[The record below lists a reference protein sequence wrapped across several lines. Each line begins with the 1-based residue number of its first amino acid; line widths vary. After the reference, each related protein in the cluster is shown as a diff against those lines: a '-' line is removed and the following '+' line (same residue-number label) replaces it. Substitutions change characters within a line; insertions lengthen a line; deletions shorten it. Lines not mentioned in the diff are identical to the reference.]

1 MEKVY
6 TVALAGN
13 PNVGKSTIFN
23 NLTGMHQH
31 TGNWTGKTVGNAIG
45 KTTINEQEFNFVD
58 IPGTY
63 SIMSNSEEEEI
74 ARDYICFGN
83 PDVTVIVVD
92 STCLER
98 NLNLVFQIME
108 ITDKIIV
115 CVNLLDEAKNK
126 KIKINLN
133 KLSELLGVPVV
144 GTTARNK
151 KTLEKLKN
159 TIYKICNE
167 EIECKPNEIKYNKEI
182 EDKIYEIKEKLVEIN
197 EKEKISE
204 NRGFIEDIETNDKQI
219 SSKLYR
225 WISLKLID
233 GEEKILDSIQKN
245 LNIDLKN
252 KLIQEEVQ
260 NAKESLKKE
269 KVNSNNFKDKI
280 VSNIMRRAEEIS
292 KNVCIFEDK
301 NYGERD
307 RKIDKILTSKKLG
320 IPIMILFLGLIF
332 WITIIGANYPSNML
346 FSFFSWLQ
354 NILIKLAD
362 KINCPTWISS
372 MLINGVYQ
380 TLTWIISVM
389 LPPMAIFFPL
399 FTILE
404 DLGYL
409 PRIAFNMDGFF
420 KKACCSGKQMITMCM
435 GFGCNACGV
444 TGCRIIDSPR
454 ERLIAI
460 LTNNFVPCNGR
471 FPFLISIS
479 TIFIAGLFS
488 GKNGFLSSIIATL
501 SVILVIIL
509 GIFLTLI
516 ISRLLSK
523 TILKGIPSSFVLEL
537 PPYRKPQFGKILVRS
552 ILDRTLFV
560 LGRAVLVAAPAGL
573 VIWILANVGINGE
586 SLLNIIASFLN
597 PFAKLMGLDGYIL
610 TAFILGIPANEIVL
624 PIILMCYLKGTQLMN
639 IEDIMTIGNILIQN
653 GWTLLTAIN
662 VMLFTILHFPCA
674 TTLLTI
680 KKETKSNKWTLIS
693 FAIPT
698 ICGIILCMITN
709 LIWNIFSVLVL

>member
-1 MEKVY
+1 VENTY

-31 TGNWTGKTVGNAIG
+31 TGNWTGKTVANATGNLVI
-45 KTTINEQEFNFVD
+45 KDEKFNLVD

-63 SIMSNSEEEEI
+63 SIMSNSQEEEI
-74 ARDYICFGN
+74 ARDYICFEK
-83 PDVTVIVVD
+83 PDATIIVVD

-108 ITDKIIV
+108 ITDNIIV
-115 CVNLLDEAKNK
+115 CVNLLDEAKKK
-126 KIKINLN
+126 KIHINLK
-133 KLSELLGVPVV
+133 KLEELLGVPVV
-144 GTTARNK
+144 GTTARDK
-151 KTLEKLKN
+151 RTLENLKN
-159 TIYKICNE
+159 TIYKVCKK
-167 EIECKPNEIKYNKEI
+167 EIIPNPKKIKYSSQI
-182 EDKIYEIKEKLVEIN
+182 EENIDILEQELINTYEEN
-197 EKEKISE
+197 EQENYRGIPLALEENKISE
-204 NRGFIEDIETNDKQI
+204 
-219 SSKLYR
+219 KLYR
-225 WISLKLID
+225 WISIKIID
-233 GEEKILDSIQKN
+233 GEEKILETIQQKFNINLEAENIKECTTHIKN
-245 LNIDLKN
+245 NLEKSGITN
-252 KLIQEEVQ
+252 K
-260 NAKESLKKE
+260 
-269 KVNSNNFKDKI
+269 NFKDKI
-280 VSNIMRRAEEIS
+280 VSNIVKNAEKVSQE
-292 KNVCIFEDK
+292 VCSFEDRD
-301 NYGERD
+301 YSGRD
-307 RKIDKILTSKKLG
+307 RKIDKILTSKKFG

-332 WITIIGANYPSNML
+332 WLTIVGANYPSELL
-346 FSFFSWLQ
+346 FNLFNSIQ
-354 NILIKLAD
+354 IKL
-362 KINCPTWISS
+362 INFANYIHCPQWLSD
-372 MLINGVYQ
+372 MLINGIYQ
-380 TLTWIISVM
+380 TLTWIIAVM

-471 FPFLISIS
+471 FPFLISIA
-479 TIFIAGLFS
+479 TIFIAGAYS
-488 GKNGFLSSIIATL
+488 AENGFLSSILSTL
-501 SVILVIIL
+501 AVIIVIIF

-516 ISRLLSK
+516 ISKILSN
-523 TILKGIPSSFVLEL
+523 TILKGMPSSIVLEL

-552 ILDRTLFV
+552 IFDRTLFI
-560 LGRAVLVAAPAGL
+560 LGRAISVAAPAGL
-573 VIWILANVGINGE
+573 VIWLLANIGINGE
-586 SLLNIIASFLN
+586 SLLTIIANFLN

-624 PIILMCYLKGTQLMN
+624 PIILMCYLKGGALVK
-639 IEDIMTIGNILIQN
+639 IEDTIQIGQILIQN
-653 GWTLLTAIN
+653 GWNMLTAMN

-680 KKETKSNKWTLIS
+680 KKETNSWKWTGIAFLL
-693 FAIPT
+693 PT
-698 ICGIILCMITN
+698 LCGIILCMCTTLAYNVIL
-709 LIWNIFSVLVL
+709 LIN

>member
-1 MEKVY
+1 MENTY

-31 TGNWTGKTVGNAIG
+31 TGNWTGKTVANATGNLVI
-45 KTTINEQEFNFVD
+45 KDEKFNLVD

-63 SIMSNSEEEEI
+63 SIMSNSQEEEI
-74 ARDYICFGN
+74 ARDYICFEK
-83 PDVTVIVVD
+83 PDTTIIVVD

-108 ITDKIIV
+108 ITDNIIV
-115 CVNLLDEAKNK
+115 CVNLLDEAKKK
-126 KIKINLN
+126 KIHINLK
-133 KLSELLGVPVV
+133 KLEELLGVPVV
-144 GTTARNK
+144 GTTARDK
-151 KTLEKLKN
+151 RTLENLKN
-159 TIYKICNE
+159 TIYKVCKK
-167 EIECKPNEIKYNKEI
+167 EIIPNPKKIKYTSQI
-182 EDKIYEIKEKLVEIN
+182 EENIDILEQELINTYEEN
-197 EKEKISE
+197 EQENYRGIPFALEENKISE
-204 NRGFIEDIETNDKQI
+204 
-219 SSKLYR
+219 KLYR
-225 WISLKLID
+225 WISIKIID
-233 GEEKILDSIQKN
+233 GEEKILETIQQKFNINLEAENIKECTTHIKN
-245 LNIDLKN
+245 NLEKSGITN
-252 KLIQEEVQ
+252 K
-260 NAKESLKKE
+260 
-269 KVNSNNFKDKI
+269 NFKDKI
-280 VSNIMRRAEEIS
+280 VSNIVKKAEEVS
-292 KNVCIFEDK
+292 QEVCSFEDRD
-301 NYGERD
+301 YSGRD
-307 RKIDKILTSKKLG
+307 RKIDKILTSKKFG

-332 WITIIGANYPSNML
+332 WLTIVGANYPSELL
-346 FSFFSWLQ
+346 FNLFNSIQ
-354 NILIKLAD
+354 IKL
-362 KINCPTWISS
+362 INFANYIHCPQWLSD
-372 MLINGVYQ
+372 MLINGIYQ
-380 TLTWIISVM
+380 TLTWIIAVM

-471 FPFLISIS
+471 FPFLISIA
-479 TIFIAGLFS
+479 TIFIAGAYS
-488 GKNGFLSSIIATL
+488 AGNGFLSSILSTL
-501 SVILVIIL
+501 AVIIVIIF

-516 ISRLLSK
+516 ISKILSN
-523 TILKGIPSSFVLEL
+523 TILKGMPSSIVLEL

-552 ILDRTLFV
+552 IFDRTLFI
-560 LGRAVLVAAPAGL
+560 LGRAISVAAPAGL
-573 VIWILANVGINGE
+573 VIWLLANIGINGE
-586 SLLNIIASFLN
+586 SLLTIIANFLN

-624 PIILMCYLKGTQLMN
+624 PIILMCYLKGGALVK
-639 IEDIMTIGNILIQN
+639 IEDTIQIGQILIKN
-653 GWTLLTAIN
+653 GWNMLTAMN

-680 KKETKSNKWTLIS
+680 KKETNSWKWTGIAFLL
-693 FAIPT
+693 PT
-698 ICGIILCMITN
+698 LCGIILCMCTTLAYNVIL
-709 LIWNIFSVLVL
+709 LIN